1 MGKSESRK
9 VFLKIPSEI
18 KIGISVIGQK
28 NANTFFLSL
37 RCINKYLKNLPNLL
51 FDRTMPTFFLQ

>member
-9 VFLKIPSEI
+9 VSLKIPSEI

-28 NANTFFLSL
+28 NVNTLFFYHSVV
-37 RCINKYLKNLPNLL
+37 
-51 FDRTMPTFFLQ
+51 